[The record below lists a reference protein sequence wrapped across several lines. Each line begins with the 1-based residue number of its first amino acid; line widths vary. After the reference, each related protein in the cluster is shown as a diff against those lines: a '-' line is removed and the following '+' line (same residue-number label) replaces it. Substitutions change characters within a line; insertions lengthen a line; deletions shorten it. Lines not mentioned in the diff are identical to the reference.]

1 MKRASL
7 VFATGSVRCLLWIT
21 SAALWPICGC
31 STSATDQAPAD
42 GGYDGGPP
50 DGGGAPAH
58 FSTVPPHGLLPSED
72 QCAAWVSSQ
81 PTPET
86 VPANQS
92 ANQTTP
98 TQAWLSDLHAIPLQG
113 TPTEAADIAPV
124 TGNFTG
130 STDMILRWAACKWGV
145 DEDVVRA
152 EAYEESSWRQSLAAD
167 DDAVCHSRNVPTT
180 ALNYWS
186 EPSPCHPS
194 KGILQIKLI
203 FFNAFPYAE
212 SSTALNADY
221 RMARQRTCM
230 NGDISWLYGQTSTDW
245 GTYPPST
252 TDGALYGCMGQ
263 WFSGGWGDSG
273 AVNYVQQL
281 KTILANRSW
290 PH

>member
-7 VFATGSVRCLLWIT
+7 VFAASSVRRFSWIA
-21 SAALWPICGC
+21 AALLSPISGC
-31 STSATDQAPAD
+31 SMNGTIEGTA
-42 GGYDGGPP
+42 

-58 FSTVPPHGLLPSED
+58 FSTVPPHGTLPSEG
-72 QCAAWVSSQ
+72 QCAAWVNAQ
-81 PTPET
+81 PTPEA
-86 VPANQS
+86 VPANQN
-92 ANQTTP
+92 ANHTTP
-98 TQAWLSDLHAIPLQG
+98 TQAWLTDLHAIPLQG

-145 DEDVVRA
+145 DEDVARA
-152 EAYEESSWRQSLAAD
+152 QAYEESSWVQSLAAD
-167 DDAVCHSRNVPTT
+167 GDTVCHSRNVPTT

-186 EPSPCHPS
+186 EASPCSPS

-212 SSTALNADY
+212 TSTALNADY

-230 NGDISWLYGQTSTDW
+230 NGDISWLNGQTSADW

-281 KTILANRSW
+281 RTILANRSW